1 MRKVALRVLSC
12 AYLHSEESRQVVL
25 DHLDSDMALPMMK
38 EVLDSIMLQTSSV
51 MQSETNRSPEVD
63 VSLIILYPNLVLV
76 GS

>member
-38 EVLDSIMLQTSSV
+38 EVLDSIMLQRSSV
-51 MQSETNRSPEVD
+51 VQSGTNILSEID
-63 VSLIILYPNLVLV
+63 VNRIIFFPDFVLV
-76 GS
+76 